1 MDIYKRCKWCGD
13 NPLYIKYHDE
23 EWGVPLYNDSKI
35 FELLL
40 LETFQAGLN
49 WITILKKKEIS
60 VKNLTTLII

>member
-1 MDIYKRCKWCGD
+1 MDTTNKKRCSWCGD

-40 LETFQAGLN
+40 LKLFRQG
-49 WITILKKKEIS
+49 
-60 VKNLTTLII
+60 